1 MTVLTDIIQVQISRE
16 TQAVSRA
23 AFNIPL
29 FIAEHTAFAER
40 SRVYTSL
47 AGVAEDFNASDA
59 AYIAATKYFG
69 QEVIPSRIVIGRK
82 QINSVTGSILNVQN
96 NTNYSLTINDV
107 TVTVNSGASATDDAI
122 VTALVTAVEAESA
135 ITGVNV
141 VDNEDGSFTAS
152 VATPGAN
159 WSIKGSLNVVI
170 VADESTEE
178 WADALSAVEA
188 SNNEWIALNV
198 ATKDES
204 DILSIA
210 AAIEAR
216 EKVFI
221 TSTSAANVKTASEEC
236 LASQL
241 KSLGYQKTAVYWK
254 ADAASYPECAITGYL
269 IQANPG
275 SNTWA
280 YKTLTG
286 VATDRLSA
294 TESTNLKNKNVNTY
308 ESIGGVNS
316 TTGGKMAG
324 GEFIDVM
331 LGVLWLTARM
341 RERIWFRMVNTSK
354 IAYTNA
360 GIAIIEAEVRAQLA
374 EGVRNNF
381 LADAPAPVVSVP
393 DALNVDPNL
402 RATRTLEDLRFEA
415 RLAGAIHFVKIQGSV
430 FV

>member
-47 AGVAEDFNASDA
+47 AAVVEDFKSSTSVYTA
-59 AYIAATKYFG
+59 AAKYFG

-82 QINSVTGSILNVQN
+82 QINSVTGSIPNVAD
-96 NTNYSLTINDV
+96 NTVYSVTINGVLVSV
-107 TVTVNSGASATDDAI
+107 TSGTLATDDSI
-122 VTALVTAVEAESA
+122 VAALAAAVAAETT
-135 ITGVNV
+135 ITGVNFT
-141 VDNEDGSFTAS
+141 DNLDGTFTAA
-152 VATPGAN
+152 VATSGAD
-159 WSIKGSLNVVI
+159 WSIAASDNVVLLSAASI
-170 VADESTEE
+170 EN

-188 SNNEWIALNV
+188 DNNEWIALN
-198 ATKDES
+198 AETKDALE
-204 DILSIA
+204 ILELA
-210 AAIEAR
+210 EAIEAR
-216 EKVFI
+216 EKIYV
-221 TSTSAANVKTASEEC
+221 TSVSDADVRTASETD
-236 LASQL
+236 LASEL
-241 KSLGYQKTAVYWK
+241 KSLGYQKTALFWK
-254 ADAASYPECAITGYL
+254 ADAAEFPECAITGYL

-286 VATDRLSA
+286 VKTDKHSA
-294 TESTNLKNKNVNTY
+294 TQSLNLKNKNVSTY
-308 ESIGGVNS
+308 EAIGGVNS
-316 TTGGKMAG
+316 TTGGKMCG

-374 EGVRNNF
+374 EGIRNNF
-381 LADAPAPVVSVP
+381 LADSPAPVISVP